1 MSVFHLPD
9 LGEGLKEAE
18 IVTWH
23 VGAGD
28 HVVADQPLVSVETD
42 KAVVE
47 IPAPHAGLIAK
58 LHGAVGDI
66 VQTGAPLVAFA
77 VAPEADTGAIV
88 GEIEPRTPKPAA
100 PAPRLGGRAA
110 PAARRRAGE
119 LGVDIAKVEGTG
131 PEGTITLGDIEKAAR
146 RDAAGRAQPL
156 RGVRRAMANNM
167 ARSHAAVVPATVTE
181 EADIGGW
188 RAGDDVTMRL
198 VRAIVAG
205 CSTVPALN
213 AHFLGET
220 EGRLLHQYIDLG
232 IATDT
237 PDGLFV
243 PVLRNVGGRDAA
255 DLRRGLE
262 RMKADVRA
270 RSVPREELVGATI
283 TLSNFGMFGGRH
295 AQMVILPPQVAIVGA
310 GRIRDDLRILG
321 GAIRITR
328 VLPLSLTFDHRVVMG
343 GEAARFLAALVADL
357 ERHD

>member
-1 MSVFHLPD
+1 M
-9 LGEGLKEAE
+9 
-18 IVTWH
+18 
-23 VGAGD
+23 
-28 HVVADQPLVSVETD
+28 
-42 KAVVE
+42 
-47 IPAPHAGLIAK
+47 
-58 LHGAVGDI
+58 
-66 VQTGAPLVAFA
+66 TGAAALAHRR
-77 VAPEADTGAIV
+77 GASRPIC
-88 GEIEPRTPKPAA
+88 
-100 PAPRLGGRAA
+100 
-110 PAARRRAGE
+110 RRGP
-119 LGVDIAKVEGTG
+119 TG
-131 PEGTITLGDIEKAAR
+131 PEGTITLADVEKAAR

-156 RGVRRAMANNM
+156 RGVRRAMASNM
-167 ARSHAAVVPATVTE
+167 ARSHAAVVPASITE

-188 RAGDDVTMRL
+188 KAGEDVTMRL

-205 CSTVPALN
+205 CGAVPALN

-220 EGRLLHQYIDLG
+220 DGRVLHEHIDLG

-243 PVLRNVGGRDAA
+243 PVLRNVGRRNVA

-295 AQMVILPPQVAIVGA
+295 AQMVILPPQIAIVGA
-310 GRIRDDLRILG
+310 GRIRDDLRVLG

-357 ERHD
+357 ERHE

>member
-1 MSVFHLPD
+1 MTIFHLPD

-23 VGAGD
+23 VGEGD

-66 VQTGAPLVAFA
+66 IQTGAPLVAFA
-77 VAPEADTGAIV
+77 DAPEADTGAIV
-88 GEIEPRTPKPAA
+88 GEIEPRTPKAA
-100 PAPRLGGRAA
+100 APRLGGRAA
-110 PAARRRAGE
+110 PVARRRAAE
-119 LGVDIAKVEGTG
+119 LAVDIARVEGTG
-131 PEGTITLGDIEKAAR
+131 PDGTITLADVEKVAR

-156 RGVRRAMANNM
+156 RGVRRAMASNM
-167 ARSHAAVVPATVTE
+167 ARSHAAVVPATVTD

-188 RAGDDVTMRL
+188 RATEDVTMRL

-205 CSTVPALN
+205 CTAVPALN
-213 AHFLGET
+213 AHFLGEAD
-220 EGRLLHQYIDLG
+220 GRVLHEHIDLG

-243 PVLRNVGGRDAA
+243 PVLRNVGRRDVA

-310 GRIRDDLRILG
+310 GRIRDDLRVHD

>member
-23 VGAGD
+23 VGEGD

-77 VAPEADTGAIV
+77 DAPEADTGAMV

-131 PEGTITLGDIEKAAR
+131 PEGTITPETSRRRRAATPPVAPSRCAASAGRWRATWRARMR
-146 RDAAGRAQPL
+146 RWCRQPSPTRPTSAAG
-156 RGVRRAMANNM
+156 GRAM
-167 ARSHAAVVPATVTE
+167 T
-181 EADIGGW
+181 
-188 RAGDDVTMRL
+188 
-198 VRAIVAG
+198 
-205 CSTVPALN
+205 
-213 AHFLGET
+213 
-220 EGRLLHQYIDLG
+220 
-232 IATDT
+232 
-237 PDGLFV
+237 
-243 PVLRNVGGRDAA
+243 
-255 DLRRGLE
+255 
-262 RMKADVRA
+262 
-270 RSVPREELVGATI
+270 
-283 TLSNFGMFGGRH
+283 
-295 AQMVILPPQVAIVGA
+295 
-310 GRIRDDLRILG
+310 
-321 GAIRITR
+321 
-328 VLPLSLTFDHRVVMG
+328 
-343 GEAARFLAALVADL
+343 
-357 ERHD
+357 